1 MEALRLIPLVLA
13 TYYVA
18 VTVTKL
24 HGPLGWCEAFR
35 HWVWTKRGFSD
46 HAGVWLRGGGDDVH
60 EDWIAAGVQCPL
72 CASLYIAAILVVFT
86 GAGTGIEILAVAGG
100 ASALFSLGRY
110 W

>member
-1 MEALRLIPLVLA
+1 MDTVLLILA

-24 HGPLGWCEAFR
+24 HGPFGWCERFR
-35 HWVWTKRGFSD
+35 EWVWVKRGY
-46 HAGVWLRGGGDDVH
+46 AQQNGVWLRGTDEVAD
-60 EDWIAAGVQCPL
+60 DWIAAGVQCPL

-100 ASALFSLGRY
+100 ASALFSIGRY